1 MLCDGHVTLTGA
13 SLQYS
18 VSIAEVA
25 LKSRDKLQTSDLI
38 GLPVFLTRQDLQKRI
53 ASLLVTFRDT
63 G

>member
-1 MLCDGHVTLTGA
+1 MLCDGHATLTGA

-38 GLPVFLTRQDLQKRI
+38 GLPVFLTRQDLQKHI